1 MSAMPVTRGL
11 LHVKTRMLALASL
24 FALGVA
30 VTSCAGDPTLKEADL
45 ENSVK
50 ETLAK
55 QVGQTPDSIDCPG
68 DLTGKTGTTMHCTLK
83 AGGDELG
90 LTVTVTGVEGS
101 TVKYDVKVD
110 EQ

>member
-1 MSAMPVTRGL
+1 
-11 LHVKTRMLALASL
+11 VKTRLLALASL

-30 VTSCAGDPTLKEADL
+30 AAGCSGDPVLKEADL
-45 ENSVK
+45 EKSVK
-50 ETLAK
+50 DTLAK

-68 DLTGKTGTTMHCTLK
+68 DLTGKTGTTMRCTLK

>member
-1 MSAMPVTRGL
+1 M
-11 LHVKTRMLALASL
+11 KTRMLALASL
-24 FALGVA
+24 LALGAAVA
-30 VTSCAGDPTLKEADL
+30 GCSGDPTLKEADL
-45 ENSVK
+45 EKSVK
-50 ETLAK
+50 DTLAK

-68 DLTGKTGTTMHCTLK
+68 DLTGKTGTTMRCTLK